1 MLPNVWYGAFVY
13 HGRLTVDLKYRL
25 FTHDPDNYKQPS
37 EFRPERFLSVDGSTP
52 ERDPNEFVFG
62 FGRRLCPGRY
72 LADVEL
78 YLVVATTLALFNIER
93 PLHGDQKY
101 EFSPSGL
108 IR

>member
-1 MLPNVWYGAFVY
+1 MLRDPALYP
-13 HGRLTVDLKYRL
+13 
-25 FTHDPDNYKQPS
+25 DPDA
-37 EFRPERFLSVDGSTP
+37 FRPERFLSTSP
-52 ERDPNEFVFG
+52 ESPIAGDEKQTGTDPRQFVFG

-101 EFSPSGL
+101 AFSPSGL
-108 IR
+108 IK